1 MPHHSQSNSPPK
13 PWQDTGSK
21 HRLLEPSAFNNLN
34 TGSIQTCQS
43 HRAGRSLRLW
53 NLNSQINRIRETSW
67 KHSLVARWYLTNPG
81 YKQKAGRLV
90 WCKWEYPQ
98 QLSLTFH
105 SWDWTVC
112 FSFIPENISSKTI
125 PRLHRSTAE
134 VHSVSLWSPACARQ
148 FCNSASGARYPS
160 VWIYFTSYGRS
171 NKHKKLIFQLQV
183 LCSILKS
190 VHRSPFKWVTKLRLL
205 NWQKAL
211 YSQSR

>member
-1 MPHHSQSNSPPK
+1 MPHYSQHNSHK
-13 PWQDTGSK
+13 SWQDTGSE
-21 HRLLEPSAFNNLN
+21 HRLLEPSAFSNLN
-34 TGSIQTCQS
+34 TSSIQICQS
-43 HRAGRSLRLW
+43 HRAGGYVRLW
-53 NLNSQINRIRETSW
+53 NLNSQGNRIRETSW
-67 KHSLVARWYLTNPG
+67 KHSLVAGWYLTNPG
-81 YKQKAGRLV
+81 YKQEAGGLI
-90 WCKWEYPQ
+90 WCKQKCPQ

-148 FCNSASGARYPS
+148 FCSSASGARYPS

-171 NKHKKLIFQLQV
+171 NIHKKLIFQIEV
-183 LCSILKS
+183 LHSTLKS
-190 VHRSPFKWVTKLRLL
+190 VHRGPSKWVTEILLL

-211 YSQSR
+211 YSQSH